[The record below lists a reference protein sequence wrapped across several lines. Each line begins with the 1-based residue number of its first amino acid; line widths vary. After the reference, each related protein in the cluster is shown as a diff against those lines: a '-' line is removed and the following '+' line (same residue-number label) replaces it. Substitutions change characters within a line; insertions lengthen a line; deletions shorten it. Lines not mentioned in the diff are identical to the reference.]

1 MQPSAAGGGN
11 DMTMTP
17 HSREDAPPAFHKP
30 GELHPGLY
38 LVIGFALLVGVAF
51 AVNALFRV
59 IL

>member
-1 MQPSAAGGGN
+1 
-11 DMTMTP
+11 MTMTP
-17 HSREDAPPAFHKP
+17 QSREDAPPAFHKP

-38 LVIGFALLVGVAF
+38 LVIGFALLVGAAF